1 MVGSMSNPE
10 TRKSGRKAAK
20 RAAAAIAILVLLTAL
35 LFVLDRD
42 DLYLWMKAIHVI
54 AVISWMAGML
64 YLPRLFVYH
73 TGAESGSVQSETF
86 KVMEQRL
93 LRVIINP
100 AMMVTWALG
109 LWLAWKGF
117 GFAGGWLHAKIALVV
132 VLSGV
137 HGYLSGAVRKFAEDR
152 NDRSARHW
160 RLINEVPTALM
171 IGIVILVIVKPF

>member
-1 MVGSMSNPE
+1 MSDLALWL
-10 TRKSGRKAAK
+10 RALHIMGFAA
-20 RAAAAIAILVLLTAL
+20 
-35 LFVLDRD
+35 
-42 DLYLWMKAIHVI
+42 
-54 AVISWMAGML
+54 WMAGL
-64 YLPRLFVYH
+64 WYLPRLFVSH
-73 TGAESGSVQSETF
+73 SQVAAGSEASAKY

-100 AMMVTWALG
+100 AMMVTWVLG

-117 GFAGGWLHAKIALVV
+117 GFSGGWLHAKILLVV

-160 RLINEVPTALM
+160 RLVNEIPTVLM
-171 IGIVILVIVKPF
+171 ILIVILVIVKPF

>member
-1 MVGSMSNPE
+1 MSSAPE
-10 TRKSGRKAAK
+10 VRESGWNAAK
-20 RAAAAIAILVLLTAL
+20 RAAAAIAILIALTAL
-35 LFVLDRD
+35 LFVLDPD
-42 DLYLWMKAIHVI
+42 DLYLWIKAAHVI

-64 YLPRLFVYH
+64 YLPRLFIYH
-73 TGAESGSVQSETF
+73 TGAEPGSVQSETF

-100 AMMVTWALG
+100 AMMVTWVLG

-117 GFAGGWLHAKIALVV
+117 GFSGGWLHAKIALVV

-137 HGYLSGAVRKFAEDR
+137 HGYLSGAVRKFADDR

-160 RLINEVPTALM
+160 RLVNEVPTVLM
-171 IGIVILVIVKPF
+171 IGIIILVIVKPF

>member
-1 MVGSMSNPE
+1 MSTPE
-10 TRKSGRKAAK
+10 VRKSGRNAAK
-20 RAAAAIAILVLLTAL
+20 RAAVAIAILVLLTAL
-35 LFVLDRD
+35 LFVLDPD
-42 DLYLWMKAIHVI
+42 DLYLWIKAIHVI

-64 YLPRLFVYH
+64 YLPRLFIYH
-73 TGAESGSVQSETF
+73 TSAEPGSIQSETF

-100 AMMVTWALG
+100 AMMVTWVLG

-117 GFAGGWLHAKIALVV
+117 GFSGGWLHAKIALVV

-160 RLINEVPTALM
+160 RLVNEVPTVLM
-171 IGIVILVIVKPF
+171 IGIVILVVVKPF